1 MEFTYKIQNTLK
13 QRKIISQNILNKN
26 KDKVPIILEK
36 DPKCK
41 LIPIKK
47 TKFMIEKNST
57 VSKLIQSIRILM
69 KIPQEEG
76 LFLSAKG
83 KYTLTGQKI
92 IGDIYNTYKDED
104 GFLYI
109 MYTTELIF
117 G

>member
-1 MEFTYKIQNTLK
+1 MEFKFKKQVDLETRKKQNKELIKRNPKKI
-13 QRKIISQNILNKN
+13 
-26 KDKVPIILEK
+26 PIILEK

>member
-1 MEFTYKIQNTLK
+1 MEFTYKIQNALK
-13 QRKIISQNILNKN
+13 QRKIISQSIINKN
-26 KDKVPIILEK
+26 IDKVPIILEK

-41 LIPIKK
+41 LTPMKK

-57 VSKLIQSIRILM
+57 VSELLQSIRKLM
-69 KIPQEEG
+69 KIPHEEG

-92 IGDIYNTYKDED
+92 IGDIYNIYKDED